1 MDNPRMF
8 SSQGLVLL
16 LIALHPGITVKE
28 LADYLVLTYRTVWG
42 LVGELRKAGLLKV
55 RKKGRRHHYFVNV
68 EAQFPHPLLSHVTM
82 GDVVKA
88 IRP

>member
-1 MDNPRMF
+1 M
-8 SSQGLVLL
+8 
-16 LIALHPGITVKE
+16 VK
-28 LADYLVLTYRTVWG
+28 YTTRTSRRPPQLG
-42 LVGELRKAGLLKV
+42 AGPETSRASAGKFGAGLLKV

-68 EAQFPHPLLSHVTM
+68 EAQFPDPLLSHMTM